1 MMLQCYGCSATAA
14 PSRATRTSPLPT
26 KRRSNLM
33 HGILRDTYDEAG
45 VLSVD
50 IDNFTNLADAE
61 AAEADE

>member
-1 MMLQCYGCSATAA
+1 
-14 PSRATRTSPLPT
+14 
-26 KRRSNLM
+26 M